1 MIVVSNTSPI
11 IILYYAECL
20 DILQKF
26 FGIVYLPPAVD
37 QELTINSQD
46 HELRQAV
53 GQASFLEKRTL
64 AQPIRG
70 LKHKLD
76 LGEIEA
82 ISLALEMAADLL
94 ILDDKRAQ
102 KEAALL
108 SIPYV
113 SSFALLVR
121 AHQKAIL
128 KDLNLTLNKLEQ
140 HQIFVSQELKDFL
153 DFLQ

>member
-26 FGIVYLPPAVD
+26 FSTVYLPPAVNH
-37 QELTINSQD
+37 ELTINSHD
-46 HELRQAV
+46 HELRRAVKQAP
-53 GQASFLEKRTL
+53 FLEVRILTR
-64 AQPIRG
+64 PIQE

-82 ISLALEMAADLL
+82 ISLAQEMAADLL
-94 ILDDKRAQ
+94 ILDDKCAQ

-108 SIPYV
+108 SIPFV
-113 SSFALLVR
+113 SSFALLVK
-121 AHQKAIL
+121 AHQKRLIA
-128 KDLNLTLNKLEQ
+128 DLDLTLNKLED
-140 HQIFVSQELKDFL
+140 HGIFVSKELKNFSDIL
-153 DFLQ
+153 